1 MAVKFVRAPNNFALI
16 AAAIALLLLAAVG
29 VESAVLNTN
38 HYRVPV
44 VFLAEGSI
52 ITAIQG
58 MALLFVAVRR
68 SQFAGVTAV
77 IVAAFISFGVAF
89 GVVVPL
95 AFGRPAHVTW
105 WTAIDLAIVAAILWP
120 SIFPWDRTA
129 NKPVLFWMAVTF
141 GTLTLLLGSAALL
154 ARL

>member
-1 MAVKFVRAPNNFALI
+1 MAVKLVRAPNSPILI
-16 AAAIALLLLAAVG
+16 VAGLALLLLAAVG
-29 VESAVLNTN
+29 VERAVLNPH

-44 VFLAEGSI
+44 VVLAEPSI

-58 MALLFVAVRR
+58 MALLFVAIRR
-68 SQFAGVTAV
+68 SKFAGVTAV
-77 IVAAFISFGVAF
+77 IVAAFISFGMAF
-89 GVVVPL
+89 GVVLPL
-95 AFGRPAHVTW
+95 AFGRPVHVTW
-105 WTAIDLAIVAAILWP
+105 WTAIDLAIVAAMLWP

-141 GTLTLLLGSAALL
+141 GTLTLLVASAVLL